1 MLSKFLPRS
10 FFASTAPRVWI
21 NRHTKVI
28 CQGMTGKEG
37 TFQTDQAL
45 KYGTQM
51 VGGVSPKKAGSTHL
65 GLPVFKD
72 CVEAKRATNCN
83 ASVIYVP
90 PPFAADAIFEA
101 INAQIE
107 MIVCITDGIPQLDMI
122 RVKHFYLSYKEL
134 NFRLNMLCVLN
145 QFRELSAPTVLVL

>member
-1 MLSKFLPRS
+1 MLSKFLTRS
-10 FFASTAPRVWI
+10 FFSSTAPHVWI

-65 GLPVFKD
+65 NLPVFKD
-72 CVEAKRATNCN
+72 CEEAKKQTGCN

-90 PPFAADAIFEA
+90 PPFAAEA
-101 INAQIE
+101 ILEAVKAQIE
-107 MIVCITDGIPQLDMI
+107 LIVCITDGIPQQDMI
-122 RVKHFYLSYKEL
+122 RVFSFYQICHLLTYFFFL
-134 NFRLNMLCVLN
+134 LR
-145 QFRELSAPTVLVL
+145 